1 MLFNLSLRY
10 KLPLLGA
17 VLILVTA
24 TALSTS
30 FLIQA
35 WDGVRKDMLKSSG
48 DLGLTMARSLFTTLL
63 HENVWGAFETVSLPF
78 KDGDASTLAES
89 LIVLDAKHQVFASSH
104 PETHPVLSTLASL

>member
-24 TALSTS
+24 LALSTS

-48 DLGLTMARSLFTTLL
+48 DLGLTMARSLFPTLL
-63 HENVWGAFETVSLPF
+63 HENV
-78 KDGDASTLAES
+78 
-89 LIVLDAKHQVFASSH
+89 
-104 PETHPVLSTLASL
+104 